1 MACFDCSKDVRPSRI
16 APRAN
21 ISRHVGNGSFSTDAS
36 VTSDV
41 AIPQQTGIG
50 TAGVYQLG
58 HEPTNALCE
67 RLASVRVPPLADVLL
82 HGNETTRWA
91 RFRRFD
97 LTEHQI
103 G

>member
-1 MACFDCSKDVRPSRI
+1 MKAKLGREPI
-16 APRAN
+16 NAP
-21 ISRHVGNGSFSTDAS
+21 
-36 VTSDV
+36 
-41 AIPQQTGIG
+41 
-50 TAGVYQLG
+50 
-58 HEPTNALCE
+58 CE
-67 RLASVRVPPLADVLL
+67 RLARVRVAPMADVLL